1 MGQTNSVNVC
11 WTFIITK
18 DDEGK
23 DCAVLHNAASGTVL
37 ELCGSSTG
45 WFAFMDRS
53 DELAI
58 SKAADLSGA
67 GGVSEIRGK
76 YCPGMDAS
84 FEYRRLTA
92 APRAL
97 PALRAGAGEPVAD
110 GWRLENWSAMQED
123 APVILQCRGARDLR
137 LVLAADGFIL
147 FAGAGTQASTK
158 PPNPMHAVRRA
169 LYF

>member
-53 DELAI
+53 DEPEMITLV
-58 SKAADLSGA
+58 
-67 GGVSEIRGK
+67 GG
-76 YCPGMDAS
+76 
-84 FEYRRLTA
+84 
-92 APRAL
+92 
-97 PALRAGAGEPVAD
+97 
-110 GWRLENWSAMQED
+110 
-123 APVILQCRGARDLR
+123 
-137 LVLAADGFIL
+137 LVEL
-147 FAGAGTQASTK
+147 
-158 PPNPMHAVRRA
+158 RA
-169 LYF
+169 LYSDTDPEIVDEDDLLRVSLEHQDDQLMQAPGVRC